1 MTCRESAGSIGEA
14 EHDAL
19 LRQRN
24 ADRDVRVQGR
34 IRAHELRSEHGGC
47 GHSLFAASA

>member
-1 MTCRESAGSIGEA
+1 LC
-14 EHDAL
+14 
-19 LRQRN
+19 QR
-24 ADRDVRVQGR
+24 DPGCDVRVQGR